1 MNASKERNGQFTGN
15 LGKELRDEIESRTNG
30 RLRVHFDHGGS
41 DSERIIAHLGESS
54 SRANALSYIDI
65 AVVESNGRVV
75 SGRESKRV
83 VLLCEIEEEG
93 ARPKKIIGNLC
104 NILFADGV
112 QIHGSHYHLDKTY
125 LLVGVR
131 CSERSKSKDK
141 TQEITARIKNVANR
155 ELIADI
161 YSVSASAH
169 PELMD
174 AVRKKICEVTA
185 VVEHDAWDPSLTLR

>member
-1 MNASKERNGQFTGN
+1 MIAYKERKGQFTGN
-15 LGKELRDEIESRTNG
+15 LGKELRNVIESRTNG
-30 RLRVHFDHGGS
+30 RLQVHFDHERS

-54 SRANALSYIDI
+54 SRTNALSYIDI
-65 AVVESNGRVV
+65 AVVESNSRVV
-75 SGRESKRV
+75 SGRESKRI

-104 NILFADGV
+104 NILIADGV

-141 TQEITARIKNVANR
+141 TQEIAARIKKIANR

-161 YSVSASAH
+161 YTLFAVAH
-169 PELMD
+169 PELME
-174 AVRKKICEVTA
+174 AVRTKVYEVTG
-185 VVEHDAWDPSLTLR
+185 VVNHDA